1 MSLRLRLSKGL
12 CLCHGR
18 RLGHRLCLDAGES
31 ARAKEL
37 FLYACRQRPSCT
49 SWLGAGQACHAL
61 GELEQ
66 AEESLSEANVLNNRH
81 PLVWGQLALLC
92 LEKGRLEEA
101 EQALHE
107 AYKLGLVAAPLLQ
120 QLGGALIK
128 TGQWQRAEGALLR
141 SLGTAESPLARK
153 LLGDALVEQQRHEEA
168 LAAYMAASAQG
179 MDCKS
184 QAALCKSRLN
194 R

>member
-1 MSLRLRLSKGL
+1 MAFEYRQQFHKDVVIDMICYRR
-12 CLCHGR
+12 HGHNEGDDPSYTQPLMYKAIAER
-18 RLGHRLCLDAGES
+18 RSVR
-31 ARAKEL
+31 K
-37 FLYACRQRPSCT
+37 LYVET
-49 SWLGAGQACHAL
+49 
-61 GELEQ
+61 
-66 AEESLSEANVLNNRH
+66 
-81 PLVWGQLALLC
+81 LVRRGDITV
-92 LEKGRLEEA
+92 EEA